1 MVMVIQIVAA
11 VLLVLGSGLVFRALV
26 ELDRTPAARTRPLR
40 SARPAGDGERQ
51 LPRAA

>member
-11 VLLVLGSGLVFRALV
+11 VLLVLGSALVFRALV
-26 ELDRTPAARTRPLR
+26 ELDRPLAGPSRSLRAAKR
-40 SARPAGDGERQ
+40 STERAGE

>member
-11 VLLVLGSGLVFRALV
+11 VLLVLGSGLIFRALV
-26 ELDRTPAARTRPLR
+26 ELERTPATRARSLRPVG
-40 SARPAGDGERQ
+40 SAGDAERE

>member
-11 VLLVLGSGLVFRALV
+11 LLLLVGSGLVFRALV
-26 ELDRTPAARTRPLR
+26 ELDRAPASPARSL
-40 SARPAGDGERQ
+40 RPADTAAERDRQ